1 MIEFVNKMTGTRMWV
16 ADNRV
21 DEYKAAG
28 HTLAADITPEEKPT
42 KPREKKTKEVRN
54 DEVRDSRRS

>member
-42 KPREKKTKEVRN
+42 KPDRTRETKATKN
-54 DEVRDSRRS
+54 